1 VRTTGDP
8 RAALPGIREVVR
20 SMDPDQ
26 PIYAISTMTQS
37 YENALAARRF
47 TTLSL
52 AVFAALAM
60 LLAAVGIY
68 AVVAFAVT
76 ERTREIGVRVA
87 LGAGRR
93 QVRWLVVRQALLPV
107 AVGAGLGFAASLGI
121 GRLLTSQLFDV
132 TPADPLTFLAVVLT
146 FAAVAVTASYLPA
159 RRATAL
165 DPLDA
170 LRIE

>member
-1 VRTTGDP
+1 
-8 RAALPGIREVVR
+8 
-20 SMDPDQ
+20 
-26 PIYAISTMTQS
+26 
-37 YENALAARRF
+37 
-47 TTLSL
+47 
-52 AVFAALAM
+52 M